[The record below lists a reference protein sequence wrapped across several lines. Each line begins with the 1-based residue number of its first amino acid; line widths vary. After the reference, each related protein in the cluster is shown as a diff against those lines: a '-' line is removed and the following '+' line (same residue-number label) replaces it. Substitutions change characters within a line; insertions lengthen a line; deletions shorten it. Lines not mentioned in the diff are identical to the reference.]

1 MKAVHLIKTF
11 LMLVLVA
18 SLTVGCKNSGGG
30 TPIKT
35 KSQLLS
41 ISWGIVSGTSNGV
54 PIPNIATSGLAIT
67 FTNTAG
73 TTNGTYVQNKGT
85 ATFLPSLTASGSG
98 SWSLDAQ
105 GTTLTLDNTRI
116 LSIDVNENNLVIS
129 WKATTTEDKTLPNI
143 SLTFVKK

>member
-18 SLTVGCKNSGGG
+18 SVTVSCKNSGG
-30 TPIKT
+30 TAPTKT

-41 ISWGIVSGTSNGV
+41 VSWGIVSGTSNGA

-85 ATFLPSLTASGSG
+85 APFAPSLAPSGSG
-98 SWSLDAQ
+98 VWSLDAG

-116 LSIDVNENNLVIS
+116 LSIDVNENNLVVS
-129 WKATTTEDKTLPNI
+129 WKATTAEDKTLPNI
-143 SLTFVKK
+143 SLTFVRK

>member
-18 SLTVGCKNSGGG
+18 TVSVRCSCDDNK
-30 TPIKT
+30 TTTKT

-41 ISWGIVSGTSNGV
+41 VKWDIVSGTANGV
-54 PIPNIATSGLAIT
+54 PIPNIASSGLTVT

-73 TTNGTYVQNKGT
+73 TTNGTYQLTRGT
-85 ATFLPSLTASGSG
+85 AAFSPSLVPSGSG

-116 LSIDVNENNLVIS
+116 LSIDVNDKNLVIS
-129 WKATTTEDKTLPNI
+129 WKATTAEDKTLPNI
-143 SLTFVKK
+143 SLVFVKK